1 MNDLERRMDN
11 VDLNRGRGVG
21 DYNRKQMS
29 THTRPPLLTLPF
41 TVYRQDRHINP
52 RSRLHRPTWV

>member
-11 VDLNRGRGVG
+11 VDLNRGRGAPVG
-21 DYNRKQMS
+21 EYNRKQ
-29 THTRPPLLTLPF
+29 TATRTRPLPF
-41 TVYRQDRHINP
+41 TVYRQDRHIKP